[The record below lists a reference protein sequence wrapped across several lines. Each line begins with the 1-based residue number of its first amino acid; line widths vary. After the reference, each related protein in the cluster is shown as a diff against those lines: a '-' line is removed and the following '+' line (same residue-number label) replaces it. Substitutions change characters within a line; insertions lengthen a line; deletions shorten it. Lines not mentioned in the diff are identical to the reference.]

1 MKFTVLG
8 CDGSFPGAHGACSG
22 YLVSQENDRLQLD
35 LGCGVLPELMALT
48 APEDLGAI
56 CITHWHND
64 HVSDMLALKYY
75 LLINKKRIRVL
86 ASKEPHPIGDLLK
99 GEEFHFE
106 DISIP
111 RKIAGF
117 DITAIRTVHPLP
129 AYALRIARD
138 GKTLVYTGD
147 AVGGEGL
154 AGFCEK
160 ADLLVCDAAFTN
172 AQWHEGLPH
181 FSAAQAGKLARTAGV
196 HQLLLTHAQ
205 PGSDKA
211 LLLKEAS
218 AEFPESIAAENG
230 LTLTL

>member
-8 CDGSFPGAHGACSG
+8 CDGSFPGANGACSG
-22 YLVSQENDRLQLD
+22 YLVSQGSDRLQLD

-48 APEDLGAI
+48 SPEALGAI

-75 LLINKKRIRVL
+75 LQINKKRLRVL
-86 ASKEPHPIGDLLK
+86 APKEPYPIRELLK
-99 GEEFHFE
+99 GEEFQFE
-106 DISIP
+106 DIANP
-111 RKIAGF
+111 CVIAGF
-117 DITAIRTVHPLP
+117 DIRVAKTDHPLP
-129 AYALRIARD
+129 TYALRITRD

-147 AVGGEGL
+147 AVGGKGLEGICK
-154 AGFCEK
+154 G
-160 ADLLVCDAAFTN
+160 ADLLVCDATFTN

-181 FSAAQAGKLARTAGV
+181 FSAAQAGKLARAAGV
-196 HQLLLTHAQ
+196 HQLMLTHAQ

-211 LLLKEAS
+211 LLLTEAS
-218 AEFPESIAAENG
+218 EKFPESISAAKG